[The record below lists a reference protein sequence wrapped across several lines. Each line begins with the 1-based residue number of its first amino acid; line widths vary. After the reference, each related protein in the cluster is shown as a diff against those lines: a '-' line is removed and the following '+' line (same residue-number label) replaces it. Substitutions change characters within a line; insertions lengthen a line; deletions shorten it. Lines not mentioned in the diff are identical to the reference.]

1 MVAAGSGRAAGGGRL
16 GTGGGRGPGGAGQR
30 AATAGTRRPAPGG
43 GRPAA
48 SVKGIPYRDVVH
60 SSQKADGGPCA
71 RLLLSCPDQKG
82 LVARVA
88 DFVWKIGGDIVHAD
102 QHTDEQ
108 AEVFFQRVEFR
119 ADGLNVDRLQLRRRF
134 SELAAGLHMNWR
146 LNFSDDARRVAI
158 LVSRQGHCLYDLLA
172 RWRAGELPCDMA
184 AVISNWPD
192 HADAAHHFGLPYF
205 ELPVSPETRDEQETA
220 VLKLLSHERV
230 DLVILARYMQVLTPR
245 VIDPYRHRTINI
257 HHSFLPAF
265 AGGRPYAQAH
275 ERGVKLIGAT
285 AHYATEDLDE
295 GPIIEQDVIRIS
307 HRDSIA
313 DLTRKGRDL
322 ETTVL
327 ARAVRAHLTDRILV
341 YGGKT
346 VVFD

>member
-1 MVAAGSGRAAGGGRL
+1 MPTSPGGSGS
-16 GTGGGRGPGGAGQR
+16 GP
-30 AATAGTRRPAPGG
+30 TA
-43 GRPAA
+43 
-48 SVKGIPYRDVVH
+48 K
-60 SSQKADGGPCA
+60 
-71 RLLLSCPDQKG
+71 LLLSCPDQRG

-88 DFVWKIGGDIVHAD
+88 DFIWQIGGDIVHAD

-119 ADGLNVDRLQLRRRF
+119 LDGVELDRRQLHGRFEQLATEVDMTWRLRF
-134 SELAAGLHMNWR
+134 SDE
-146 LNFSDDARRVAI
+146 SQKVAI

-172 RWRAGELPCDMA
+172 RWSAGELPCEMV

-192 HADAAHHFGLPYF
+192 HADAARHFGLPYF
-205 ELPVSPETRDEQETA
+205 ELPVNEDDTEQQEEA
-220 VLKLLSHERV
+220 VLDALDSHGV
-230 DLVILARYMQVLTPR
+230 DLVILARYMRVLSRR
-245 VIDPYRHRTINI
+245 VIEPYRNRIINI

-275 ERGVKLIGAT
+275 ARGVKLIGAT

-295 GPIIEQDVIRIS
+295 GPIIEQDVTRVT
-307 HRDSIA
+307 HRDSVA
-313 DLTRKGRDL
+313 DLARKGRDL

-327 ARAVRAHLTDRILV
+327 ARAVRSHLTDRVLL
-341 YGGKT
+341 YGKKT